1 LIAEMSVLP
10 VYLRM
15 GISEVL
21 ADIIE
26 RRAKELGVGVLQASE
41 EPSTEPVLACDD
53 LAQYLQ
59 PLVLNEPPRINEYG
73 SVSSVCTTLEAML
86 ADLEELKT
94 DTRHAGHYAFSVA
107 ALEAGLGFLFVRQWT
122 GQKSAW
128 TQAINLANTI
138 NCDYKADFPRATEL
152 IPAFAAHL
160 KATATAKNPKAG
172 LKSWKAA
179 DQEAHR
185 DDLYVARR
193 RYIAEGEQYVAAKE
207 TCATPDLEECRR
219 IIFEEALRNY
229 KIGGLAL
236 SPRHPSDDPVI
247 VETWL

>member
-1 LIAEMSVLP
+1 MAPDPDVVPLSERPSPSDRNLPRPFDSQGAVWLDPKHLNLIAEMSVLS

-94 DTRHAGHYAFSVA
+94 DTRHAGHYAFSGA

-185 DDLYVARR
+185 ELSADIAPAQSLSETTDDMVGRLV
-193 RYIAEGEQYVAAKE
+193 
-207 TCATPDLEECRR
+207 
-219 IIFEEALRNY
+219 
-229 KIGGLAL
+229 
-236 SPRHPSDDPVI
+236 
-247 VETWL
+247 